1 MRSIPYGVNMGI
13 IEDVGNIA
21 ELIKKIGDMELYK
34 QILTLETE
42 VRELTRDKRRSD
54 DKVEELERT
63 LKLQKELVFKTPFYY
78 LGDDPAPYCPGCWE
92 SKRLGVHLVRA
103 IIPGFGVQMECPSCK
118 HHYSFARV

>member
-1 MRSIPYGVNMGI
+1 MGI

-21 ELIKKIGDMELYK
+21 DLIKKIGDIELYK

-63 LKLQKELVFKTPFYY
+63 LKLQKELGFKSPFYY
-78 LGDDPAPYCPGCWE
+78 LGDDPAAYCPGCWE

-103 IIPGFGVQMECPSCK
+103 ITPGFGVQMVCPSCK
-118 HHYSFARV
+118 HHYAFPRV